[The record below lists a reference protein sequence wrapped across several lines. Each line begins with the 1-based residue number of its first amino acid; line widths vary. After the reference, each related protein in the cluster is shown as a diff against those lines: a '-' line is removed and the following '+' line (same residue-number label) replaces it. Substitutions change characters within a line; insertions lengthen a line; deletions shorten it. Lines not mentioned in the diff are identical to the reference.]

1 MNKKLKDRI
10 KKKIS
15 KKNLEIIKNNLKLT
29 LTIKDFMTYELLE
42 TIFEDSRT
50 LEFGEMKKL
59 TLLKKLKNKKE
70 LAIHKLLT
78 LKNILT
84 ITAIILNIVQ
94 IYKFFKGL

>member
-1 MNKKLKDRI
+1 
-10 KKKIS
+10 
-15 KKNLEIIKNNLKLT
+15 
-29 LTIKDFMTYELLE
+29 MTYELLE

-50 LEFGEMKKL
+50 LEFWEMKKL